1 MQLYELE
8 EQYIKIVS
16 LIQDGDDELLNDT
29 LESIDF
35 KNEFETKLKNYS
47 FVVLNV
53 KNDIEIIKAEEK
65 RLNDRRK
72 KLENKIAKLEGR
84 MLDAMELV
92 DANKIVTPEVTIA
105 LRKNKRV
112 SVIDADKLDNK
123 YLVAQAPKISKTEIR
138 NDLKNGVA
146 VEGAEL
152 TEYTSL
158 NIK

>member
-92 DANKIVTPEVTIA
+92 DTNKIVTPEVTIA

-146 VEGAEL
+146 VDGAEL